1 MVKFENEMTLKF
13 SSVSKNEAFAR
24 SAVAAFCV
32 ASNPTLEEIND
43 IKTAVSEA
51 VTNCIVHAYAKKA
64 GIITISVGL
73 IGDSVVITV
82 SDDGVGIDNVD
93 KAMQPFF
100 TTKPEQE
107 RSGMGF
113 TVMETFMDELIVESK
128 SSGGGT
134 KITMTKKIGKN
145 RLKLEA

>member
-13 SSVSKNEAFAR
+13 NSLSRNEAFAR

-32 ASNPTLEEIND
+32 HNNPTLEEIND

-51 VTNCIVHAYAKKA
+51 VTNCIVHAYAKKP
-64 GIITISVGL
+64 GLITIWVGL

-82 SDDGVGIDNVD
+82 IDEGGGIANID
-93 KAMQPFF
+93 KAMQPFYA
-100 TTKPEQE
+100 TKPEQE

-128 SSGGGT
+128 QSTGGT
-134 KITMTKKIGKN
+134 KITMTKKLGKD
-145 RLKLEA
+145 RLKMEA